1 MKNIFLFILLFVSMS
16 SATLPRAGFSE
27 GYPPNDNYVSFIT
40 PDPTQ
45 IWPTTNK
52 AEIPVGY
59 NATIP
64 VQVRIYNWRPGT
76 NIIGFEII
84 PWVSRGSTGF
94 GSVFSCLLPPGASLD
109 TTVNFSGPAITCRCT
124 LQIDVLIRTFAGNP
138 DSSFCSRNNPI
149 LVVGDTIPPVVSFTY
164 PRNRIDSVAAGS
176 TITATWT
183 LTDNRGVLTTRVIIQ
198 GVSST
203 DYNGSRTSA
212 SFTNPPYTFGSW
224 TLALPLIS
232 IFARDSNN
240 LCCQHMNPWGY
251 LEDGVFDTV
260 LIYDPPPHVTIDKSK
275 LTENV
280 STSYQIKWTSTDQL
294 KVIVTSLYCKIG
306 GASWAKL
313 DSPAVSPRNWTT
325 PSVPSLCSLVVMSY
339 DTSRGVGRDTLVVN
353 VTNTPHIVSQIT
365 FSKERENF
373 IPKIYDIRGRH
384 VSPNPRFS
392 VMFFRQENGKSI
404 RVVQLRK

>member
-1 MKNIFLFILLFVSMS
+1 
-16 SATLPRAGFSE
+16 
-27 GYPPNDNYVSFIT
+27 
-40 PDPTQ
+40 
-45 IWPTTNK
+45 
-52 AEIPVGY
+52 
-59 NATIP
+59 
-64 VQVRIYNWRPGT
+64 
-76 NIIGFEII
+76 
-84 PWVSRGSTGF
+84 
-94 GSVFSCLLPPGASLD
+94 
-109 TTVNFSGPAITCRCT
+109 
-124 LQIDVLIRTFAGNP
+124 
-138 DSSFCSRNNPI
+138 
-149 LVVGDTIPPVVSFTY
+149 
-164 PRNRIDSVAAGS
+164 
-176 TITATWT
+176 
-183 LTDNRGVLTTRVIIQ
+183 
-198 GVSST
+198 
-203 DYNGSRTSA
+203 
-212 SFTNPPYTFGSW
+212 
-224 TLALPLIS
+224 
-232 IFARDSNN
+232 
-240 LCCQHMNPWGY
+240 MNPWGY